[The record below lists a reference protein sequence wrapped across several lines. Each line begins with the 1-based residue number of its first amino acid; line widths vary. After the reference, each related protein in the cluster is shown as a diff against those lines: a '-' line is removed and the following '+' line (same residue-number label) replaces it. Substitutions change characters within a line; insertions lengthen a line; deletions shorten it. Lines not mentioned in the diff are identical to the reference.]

1 MNGKIVQMTLW
12 ESDQLIVPM
21 RQGNACRGK
30 GLAGKPLGQGNIL
43 RTLRRCKDSNRTIPM
58 TYTTKCREVLLKS
71 RMRENLK
78 SGSVR
83 GLIVTPELLLQKGVA
98 MSSTRHSLCTI
109 KNIKDKAHMG
119 SKKPGR
125 DRGTKMDDEL

>member
-98 MSSTRHSLCTI
+98 MSSTRHTTCT
-109 KNIKDKAHMG
+109 KNK
-119 SKKPGR
+119 
-125 DRGTKMDDEL
+125 EV

>member
-43 RTLRRCKDSNRTIPM
+43 RTLRRCKDDNKTIPM
-58 TYTTKCREVLLKS
+58 TYTTKGREVLLKS

-83 GLIVTPELLLQKGVA
+83 GLIVTPELLLQRGGYEFY
-98 MSSTRHSLCTI
+98 STQFMY
-109 KNIKDKAHMG
+109 N
-119 SKKPGR
+119 
-125 DRGTKMDDEL
+125 